1 MPLPSFNQNGDLPVG
16 IHRATLSETF
26 KHFGTDSPQKKM
38 IAARLK
44 RIYYLA
50 QTTGHLSRFI
60 VFGSFIT
67 DKENPNDVDVFML
80 MKDSFDM
87 TKLTGEA
94 YILFSDH
101 GAAQARF
108 GVSAFWMRCV
118 AALDSEDK
126 AIEDWQVKRDGGL
139 RGIVEI
145 IEESP

>member
-16 IHRATLSETF
+16 IYPATLSETMN
-26 KHFGTDSPQKKM
+26 HFGTGSPQRKM
-38 IAARLK
+38 IAARLE
-44 RIYYLA
+44 RVYYLA
-50 QTTGHLSRFI
+50 RSTGHLSRFI

-67 DKENPNDVDVFML
+67 AKENPNDVDVFML

-94 YILFSDH
+94 TILFSDH
-101 GAAQARF
+101 GVAQARF
-108 GVSAFWMRCV
+108 GVSAFWLRRV
-118 AALDSEDK
+118 AALDGEEK
-126 AIEDWQVKRDGGL
+126 AIEDWQVKRDGEL